1 MKTRCQSKRV
11 VKYLILAGILLA
23 KHEAHA
29 QFNKYRSQTRF
40 NPDNAAAP
48 QRPQPE
54 GAASDVNAMSAED
67 AAAALNAAEDVEA
80 QTTPPL
86 PGADAAPG
94 RTGRAKNNS
103 NAGNASP
110 ANNAASDAAFEG
122 DADDDAN
129 QETFGDRP
137 ADTAPPKN
145 SKYVNLNPETAF
157 GPEIVESFD
166 FPDTDIMEITKHM
179 QKLTGINL
187 ILDKDVKGKVSIIA
201 PTPITVGDA
210 WKAYLAALNMAGYS
224 LIKTGAFYKVINARD
239 IRYTPTK
246 IYTGNYTPDTENYVM
261 RVISLKHVSAA
272 EIARNFRPFMS
283 RYGRIIDIK
292 QTNTIIIADTGS
304 NINRLAK
311 MVKFLD
317 VTGHEEA
324 LQIVKMKHSSA
335 QEIAKLLDNILKGG
349 GSAAG
354 GRPGSATPRFT
365 GGGSSSESTSVISRI
380 IAEPRTNSIIAMAN
394 AEGGKQLRELIDK
407 LDVKLNSSGSN
418 RVHVYYLNYGDS
430 EDLSKT
436 LSSIVTGNTAKDA
449 GGAGGASR
457 FSALGGGQSDNP
469 IFSAEVKITSDKNNN
484 ALVVTASPT
493 DWLTLRDVIGR
504 LDIPRDQVY
513 VEGLILEAKVNK
525 NRSFGV
531 EYAGAYGQGAVQ
543 RTGFTGS
550 KSDILSLITTGV
562 PASLGGFFAGFGL
575 GPKKE
580 LDITGPT
587 GTSIGK
593 RKVNAI
599 SGFIKAIASHEST
612 NILATPQILALD
624 NTEATFEVGDTVP
637 VRNSTITTGVQNFS
651 TTQQE
656 AKLSLKITPQINKVT
671 RFVKLKITQKI
682 DDFGSGDPNA
692 GIGLPTTTRSAIT
705 EVMVRDRDTIAMGGL
720 LRDREQ
726 VTNTKI
732 PVLGDIPVL
741 GWLFKNKSKTLEKVN
756 LLFFMTPKI
765 LAPYNKTASSN
776 TKDVLERRAAGMK
789 EMFEE
794 DELDPNIKV
803 SDTLTSKLNQQ
814 INGPLYDL
822 TDADH
827 YKNLNNE
834 ARQRQDPNEAQPASA
849 PETPS
854 ANPPPSTTPEEL
866 DIPDY
871 QEIKKSV
878 Q

>member
-1 MKTRCQSKRV
+1 MKTRRQNKP
-11 VKYLILAGILLA
+11 ILSSFLLA
-23 KHEAHA
+23 SVLLGSFEAQA

-40 NPDNAAAP
+40 NTNPGNGAP
-48 QRPQPE
+48 PSAG
-54 GAASDVNAMSAED
+54 GAGGSDTESMSAED
-67 AAAALNAAEDVEA
+67 AAAALKAAETIEN
-80 QTTPPL
+80 TT
-86 PGADAAPG
+86 ADAAG
-94 RTGRAKNNS
+94 DGEELENDS
-103 NAGNASP
+103 
-110 ANNAASDAAFEG
+110 AFEP
-122 DADDDAN
+122 DADDEAN
-129 QETFGDRP
+129 QSTFGDRP
-137 ADTAPPKN
+137 SPQQGSQPKN
-145 SKYVNLNPETAF
+145 NKYVNLNPETAF
-157 GPEIVESFD
+157 GPEIVQSFD

-261 RVISLKHVSAA
+261 RVISLKSVSAA

-317 VTGHEEA
+317 VPGHEES
-324 LQIVKMKHSSA
+324 LQIVKVKNSSA

-349 GSAAG
+349 SAAAG
-354 GRPGSATPRFT
+354 GRAGSATPRFS
-365 GGGSSSESTSVISRI
+365 GASGSATESTSVISRI

-394 AEGGKQLRELIDK
+394 AEGAKQLRDLINK
-407 LDVKLNSSGSN
+407 LDVKLVSSSSN

-430 EDLSKT
+430 EELSKT

-449 GGAGGASR
+449 AGASGGATR
-457 FSALGGGQSDNP
+457 FTSLGGGGGENP

-493 DWLTLRDVIGR
+493 DWLTLKDVISR

-513 VEGLILEAKVNK
+513 VEGLILEANVEK
-525 NRSFGV
+525 NRAFGV
-531 EYAGAYGQGAVQ
+531 EYVGAYGQGTVQ
-543 RTGFTGS
+543 RSGFTTQNSASNG
-550 KSDILSLITTGV
+550 LLNLIQTGI
-562 PASLGGFFAGFGL
+562 PQSLGGFVAGIGL
-575 GPKKE
+575 GPSRKVDLKNPT
-580 LDITGPT
+580 TGAAA
-587 GTSIGK
+587 GSA
-593 RKVNAI
+593 RVNAI
-599 SGFIKAIASHEST
+599 SALIRAIASHSST

-637 VRNSTITTGVQNFS
+637 VRNQTLTQTGIPTFS
-651 TTQQE
+651 NGTPQE

-671 RFVKLKITQKI
+671 RFVKLKINQKI
-682 DDFGSGDPNA
+682 DDFKTSTNSDPTSGF
-692 GIGLPTTTRSAIT
+692 GLPTTTRTAIT

-720 LRDREQ
+720 LRDREE
-726 VTNTKI
+726 VINNKV
-732 PVLGDIPVL
+732 PLLGDIPVL
-741 GWLFKNKSKTLEKVN
+741 GWLFKNKSRKVVKAN
-756 LLFFMTPKI
+756 ILFFMTPKI
-765 LAPYNKTASSN
+765 LAPYAKTASVN
-776 TKDVLERRAAGMK
+776 TKGVLSRRTEGMK
-789 EMFEE
+789 AMFDE
-794 DELDPNIKV
+794 DEVDPNAKV
-803 SDTLTSKLNQQ
+803 SNDLNAKLDQQ

-822 TDADH
+822 TDAAH
-827 YKNLNNE
+827 YKNLNE
-834 ARQRQDPNEAQPASA
+834 EEIA
-849 PETPS
+849 PEKSDTEEE
-854 ANPPPSTTPEEL
+854 PET
-866 DIPDY
+866 PDY
-871 QEIKKSV
+871 QEIKKAV

>member
-1 MKTRCQSKRV
+1 MKTRCQRKRFIGPV
-11 VKYLILAGILLA
+11 VLTTMLMANQA
-23 KHEAHA
+23 DA

-40 NPDNAAAP
+40 NTDTKPESSDAATTVTP
-48 QRPQPE
+48 IPLPNPTPS
-54 GAASDVNAMSAED
+54 GAISAED
-67 AAAALNAAEDVEA
+67 AAAQLKAAEKVESSE
-80 QTTPPL
+80 
-86 PGADAAPG
+86 DI
-94 RTGRAKNNS
+94 TGDNDEES
-103 NAGNASP
+103 DDSP
-110 ANNAASDAAFEG
+110 FAEDNDDSANID
-122 DADDDAN
+122 
-129 QETFGDRP
+129 TFGNRP
-137 ADTAPPKN
+137 AEKSAPKN
-145 SKYVNLNPETAF
+145 DKYVNLNFETAF

-261 RVISLKHVSAA
+261 RVISLKSVSAA

-317 VTGHEEA
+317 IPGHEES
-324 LQIVKMKHSSA
+324 LQIVKVKNSSA

-349 GSAAG
+349 GSAG
-354 GRPGSATPRFT
+354 GVRPGSATPRFSP
-365 GGGSSSESTSVISRI
+365 GGGGNESTSIISRI

-394 AEGGKQLRELIDK
+394 AEGAKQLKDLINK
-407 LDVKLNSSGSN
+407 LDVKLVSSSSN

-430 EDLSKT
+430 EELSKT
-436 LSSIVTGNTAKDA
+436 LSSIVSGAAAKDSQ
-449 GGAGGASR
+449 GGATRFTAFGGPSE
-457 FSALGGGQSDNP
+457 NP

-493 DWLTLRDVIGR
+493 DWLTLKDVIGR

-513 VEGLILEAKVNK
+513 VEGMILEANVTKL
-525 NRSFGV
+525 RSFGV
-531 EYAGAYGQGAVQ
+531 EYVGAYGQGAVQ
-543 RTGFTGS
+543 RSGFTGKQS
-550 KSDILSLITTGV
+550 NILSLLTTGA
-562 PASLGGFFAGFGL
+562 PATLGGLFAGFGL
-575 GPKKE
+575 GPSRNVPV
-580 LDITGPT
+580 TSGS
-587 GTSIGK
+587 GTSASSKDI
-593 RKVNAI
+593 RVNAV
-599 SGFIKAIASHEST
+599 SAFIRAVASLDST

-637 VRNSTITTGVQNFS
+637 IQNQTIAQGGVSNFS
-651 TTQQE
+651 TTNQE

-671 RFVKLKITQKI
+671 RFVKLKINQKI
-682 DDFGSGDPNA
+682 DAFKASSDAVA
-692 GIGLPTTTRSAIT
+692 GRGLPTTTRSAIT

-720 LRDREQ
+720 LRDVEA
-726 VTNTKI
+726 VANTKVPI
-732 PVLGDIPVL
+732 LGDIPVL
-741 GWLFKNKSKTLEKVN
+741 GWLFKNKSRSIEKVN
-756 LLFFMTPKI
+756 LLLFMTPKI
-765 LAPYNKTASSN
+765 LSPYAKTASLN
-776 TKDVLERRAAGMK
+776 TKEVLEKRTRGMK
-789 EMFEE
+789 GMFV
-794 DELDPNIKV
+794 DDDVDPNKKV
-803 SDTLTSKLNQQ
+803 SEDLNAKLDKQ
-814 INGPLYDL
+814 IEGPLYDL
-822 TDADH
+822 NDASH

-834 ARQRQDPNEAQPASA
+834 SIGPDENLPPQAPSEAA
-849 PETPS
+849 PEEMET
-854 ANPPPSTTPEEL
+854 
-866 DIPDY
+866 PDY
-871 QEIKKSV
+871 QEIRKSV

>member
-1 MKTRCQSKRV
+1 MKTRRQSKRFMV
-11 VKYLILAGILLA
+11 GAKLGPLVFATLLLA
-23 KHEAHA
+23 NQDAHG

-40 NPDNAAAP
+40 NPDDNKTPPPKMDETATP
-48 QRPQPE
+48 
-54 GAASDVNAMSAED
+54 DVDTMSTED
-67 AAAALNAAEDVEA
+67 AAAALKAAERIEVE
-80 QTTPPL
+80 
-86 PGADAAPG
+86 
-94 RTGRAKNNS
+94 
-103 NAGNASP
+103 
-110 ANNAASDAAFEG
+110 SDEPDEEPSAFDSG
-122 DADDDAN
+122 DEDDAN
-129 QETFGDRP
+129 VEAFGDRP
-137 ADTAPPKN
+137 SPGISSQQKN
-145 SKYVNLNPETAF
+145 PKYVNLNPETAF
-157 GPEIVESFD
+157 GPEIVQSFD

-317 VTGHEEA
+317 VAGHEET
-324 LQIVKMKHSSA
+324 LQIVKVKNSSA

-349 GSAAG
+349 AGGAA

-365 GGGSSSESTSVISRI
+365 GGSTGSESTSSISRI

-394 AEGGKQLRELIDK
+394 GDGAQQLRELINK
-407 LDVKLNSSGSN
+407 LDVKLVSSSSN

-430 EDLSKT
+430 EELSKT

-449 GGAGGASR
+449 AGGASR
-457 FSALGGGQSDNP
+457 FTSFAGPSDNP

-493 DWLTLRDVIGR
+493 DWLTLKDVISR

-513 VEGLILEAKVNK
+513 VEGLILEANVTKQ
-525 NRSFGV
+525 RGFGV
-531 EYAGAYGQGAVQ
+531 EFVGAYGQGNVQ
-543 RTGFTGS
+543 RSGFTTPTSATNGLMALLASGIPQSMGS
-550 KSDILSLITTGV
+550 FVAGV
-562 PASLGGFFAGFGL
+562 GL
-575 GPKKE
+575 GPSRT
-580 LDITGPT
+580 ITPT
-587 GTSIGK
+587 GANGAAGTPI
-593 RKVNAI
+593 KVNALNLL
-599 SGFIKAIASHEST
+599 IKAIATDSST
-612 NILATPQILALD
+612 NVLATPQILALD

-637 VRNSTITTGVQNFS
+637 IRNLSQNGTIQNIS
-651 TTQQE
+651 TTNQE

-671 RFVKLKITQKI
+671 RFVKLKINQKI
-682 DDFGSGDPNA
+682 DDFKSSGTSTE
-692 GIGLPTTTRSAIT
+692 GGGLPTTTRSAIT

-720 LRDREQ
+720 LRDRELISSNK
-726 VTNTKI
+726 V

-741 GWLFKNKSKTLEKVN
+741 GWLFKNKSRQVEKVN

-765 LAPYNKTASSN
+765 LAPYAKTASAN
-776 TKDVLERRAAGMK
+776 TKEVLAKRAQGMK
-789 EMFEE
+789 GMFEK
-794 DELDPNIKV
+794 DERDPNQKV
-803 SDTLTSKLNQQ
+803 TEDLNAKLDQQ
-814 INGPLYDL
+814 VTGPLFDPE
-822 TDADH
+822 DAAH
-827 YKNLNNE
+827 YKNLNEEISGDPEDSKQENE
-834 ARQRQDPNEAQPASA
+834 E
-849 PETPS
+849 PETP
-854 ANPPPSTTPEEL
+854 
-866 DIPDY
+866 DY
-871 QEIKKSV
+871 QGIRNSV

>member
-1 MKTRCQSKRV
+1 MKTRRHKKPLVNS
-11 VKYLILAGILLA
+11 LLFISLFLGNFEA
-23 KHEAHA
+23 KA

-40 NPDNAAAP
+40 NTNSGNGSPPSQGSNNSGETDI
-48 QRPQPE
+48 E
-54 GAASDVNAMSAED
+54 SMSAED
-67 AAAALNAAEDVEA
+67 AAAALKA
-80 QTTPPL
+80 
-86 PGADAAPG
+86 
-94 RTGRAKNNS
+94 
-103 NAGNASP
+103 AGNLGPDSFDEDDEDISNESSAFDP
-110 ANNAASDAAFEG
+110 GSDEVDQA
-122 DADDDAN
+122 
-129 QETFGDRP
+129 TFGKRS
-137 ADTAPPKN
+137 TTSAPKSKD

-261 RVISLKHVSAA
+261 RVISLKSVSAA

-317 VTGHEEA
+317 VPGHEES
-324 LQIVKMKHSSA
+324 LQIVKVKNSSA

-349 GSAAG
+349 STPTPTRSGGS
-354 GRPGSATPRFT
+354 TPRFSSSSA
-365 GGGSSSESTSVISRI
+365 GGSSDSTSVISRI

-394 AEGGKQLRELIDK
+394 AEGAKQLKDLIDK
-407 LDVKLNSSGSN
+407 LDVKLVSSSSN

-430 EDLSKT
+430 EELSKT
-436 LSSIVTGNTAKDA
+436 LSSIVSGASQPSSTQ
-449 GGAGGASR
+449 GGATR
-457 FSALGGGQSDNP
+457 FTSLGGGSGENP

-493 DWLTLRDVIGR
+493 DWLTLKDVIGR

-513 VEGLILEAKVNK
+513 VEGLILEANVSKNK
-525 NRSFGV
+525 GFGV
-531 EYAGAYGQGAVQ
+531 EYVGAYGQGNVQ
-543 RTGFTGS
+543 RAGFTTQTSSASG
-550 KSDILSLITTGV
+550 LLNLLATGI
-562 PASLGGFFAGFGL
+562 PQSLGGFVAGVGI
-575 GPKKE
+575 GPTRSVTT
-580 LDITGPT
+580 TGPT
-587 GTSIGK
+587 GTTSTV
-593 RKVNAI
+593 KVNAVNAM
-599 SGFIKAIASHEST
+599 IKAIASHSST

-624 NTEATFEVGDTVP
+624 NTEATFEVGDTVQ
-637 VRNSTITTGVQNFS
+637 VRNSTIAQGGVQNFS
-651 TTQQE
+651 STPQE

-671 RFVKLKITQKI
+671 RFVKLKINQKI
-682 DDFGSGDPNA
+682 DDFKAGQGDPNS
-692 GIGLPTTTRSAIT
+692 GIGLPTTTRTAIT

-720 LRDREQ
+720 LRDREV
-726 VTNTKI
+726 VTTNKI
-732 PVLGDIPVL
+732 PLLGDIPVL
-741 GWLFKNKSKTLEKVN
+741 GWLFKNKSRQVEKVN
-756 LLFFMTPKI
+756 ILFFMTPKI
-765 LAPYNKTASSN
+765 LAPYSKTASLN
-776 TKDVLERRAAGMK
+776 TKGVLDRRAQGMK
-789 EMFEE
+789 KMFDE
-794 DELDPNIKV
+794 DQIDPNSKFSKDLSAKV
-803 SDTLTSKLNQQ
+803 DKQ

-827 YKNLNNE
+827 YKNLNQEDINAMRE
-834 ARQRQDPNEAQPASA
+834 SREQEDL
-849 PETPS
+849 ETP
-854 ANPPPSTTPEEL
+854 N
-866 DIPDY
+866 Y
-871 QEIKKSV
+871 QEIRKSV
-878 Q
+878 E